1 MANYRKLKVHEVGTD
16 TYIDYEANYQRVPC
30 ACAFH
35 PRHVIFRIDYVK
47 VMLHVCKDYIIPTH
61 DYHRFSTMDHANN
74 IRLLQL

>member
-35 PRHVIFRIDYVK
+35 P
-47 VMLHVCKDYIIPTH
+47 
-61 DYHRFSTMDHANN
+61 
-74 IRLLQL
+74 